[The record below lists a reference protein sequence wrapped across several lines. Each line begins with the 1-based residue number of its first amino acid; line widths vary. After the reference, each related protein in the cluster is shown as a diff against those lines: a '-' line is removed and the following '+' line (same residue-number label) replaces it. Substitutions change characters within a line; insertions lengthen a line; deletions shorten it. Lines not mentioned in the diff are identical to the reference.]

1 MFYDPKAVGLP
12 TSRWVA
18 VNTHPHRERFAM
30 ENLERQQFVAYCPMV
45 RKRLRHAR
53 RVYEGLRP
61 LFPGYVFVEVNPSLQ
76 QWRSL
81 LSTYGVRSVV
91 RCGEQL
97 SFVEGAFID
106 SLKSREVDGA
116 IIRPANPYQVGQQV
130 RMTGSAL
137 DGLVA
142 TIIEMNEKDRLV
154 VLLDLL
160 NRPVR
165 VTLDASAVTAA

>member
-1 MFYDPKAVGLP
+1 
-12 TSRWVA
+12 
-18 VNTHPHRERFAM
+18 M
-30 ENLERQQFVAYCPMV
+30 ENLERQHFVAYCPMV

-97 SFVEGAFID
+97 TFVEGAFID
-106 SLKSREVDGA
+106 SLKSREVEDA
-116 IIRPANPYQVGQQV
+116 IVRPANPYQVGQQV

-142 TIIEMNEKDRLV
+142 TIIEMDEKERLV
-154 VLLDLL
+154 VLLELL
-160 NRPVR
+160 NRSVR